1 LQDLCSASHTPS
13 CSSSFSVSR
22 ILTSVADRN
31 DTQKDALLG
40 NAPLWFGEFALST
53 EFNATDGFL
62 YKWADAQKF
71 KYSQSNGWL
80 VCSSPLLQLPFSPKS
95 NELI

>member
-1 LQDLCSASHTPS
+1 MQDLCSMSHTPS
-13 CSSSFSVSR
+13 YSSSFSLSR
-22 ILTSVADRN
+22 FLTSIADRN

-53 EFNATDGFL
+53 EFSATDEFL
-62 YKWADAQKF
+62 CKWADAQKF

-80 VCSSPLLQLPFSPKS
+80 VCSSPLLPSLFSRKS
-95 NELI
+95 NKQI